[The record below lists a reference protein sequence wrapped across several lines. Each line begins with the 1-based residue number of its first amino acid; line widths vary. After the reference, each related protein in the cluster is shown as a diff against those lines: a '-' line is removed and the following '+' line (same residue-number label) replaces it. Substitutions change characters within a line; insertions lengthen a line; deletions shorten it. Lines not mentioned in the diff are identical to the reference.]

1 MAYFN
6 ENDEM
11 VITKVDMR
19 KTNGDVPEGFVR
31 VNLNEPIANFKVNEG
46 MTGIKFIE
54 NLENVNKE
62 RVKME
67 KILQENS
74 KPGFTRKVTALEVS
88 LVQQDK
94 DEKALLDLN
103 PKKNKK
109 NDNIFMDFMALYSR
123 AIVNDKSKRNS

>member
-19 KTNGDVPEGFVR
+19 KTNGNVPDGFVR

-62 RVKME
+62 RVKMDQI
-67 KILQENS
+67 KQENS
-74 KPGFTRKVTALEVS
+74 KPGFTRKVTSLEVS
-88 LVQQDK
+88 QVQ
-94 DEKALLDLN
+94 
-103 PKKNKK
+103 
-109 NDNIFMDFMALYSR
+109 
-123 AIVNDKSKRNS
+123 

>member
-19 KTNGDVPEGFVR
+19 KTNGNVPDGFVR

-62 RVKME
+62 RVKMD
-67 KILQENS
+67 KIKAENS
-74 KPGFTRKVTALEVS
+74 KPGFTRKVTTLEVS
-88 LVQQDK
+88 QVQ
-94 DEKALLDLN
+94 
-103 PKKNKK
+103 
-109 NDNIFMDFMALYSR
+109 
-123 AIVNDKSKRNS
+123 

>member
-1 MAYFN
+1 MKKEREANLKEMAYFN

-62 RVKME
+62 RVKMDM
-67 KILQENS
+67 ILKQPTN

-88 LVQQDK
+88 LVQ
-94 DEKALLDLN
+94 
-103 PKKNKK
+103 
-109 NDNIFMDFMALYSR
+109 
-123 AIVNDKSKRNS
+123 

>member
-1 MAYFN
+1 MEDLKKEREANLKEMAYFN

-19 KTNGDVPEGFVR
+19 KTNGDVPQGFVR

-62 RVKME
+62 RVKMD
-67 KILQENS
+67 KIKEENS

-88 LVQQDK
+88 LVQ
-94 DEKALLDLN
+94 
-103 PKKNKK
+103 
-109 NDNIFMDFMALYSR
+109 
-123 AIVNDKSKRNS
+123 

>member
-1 MAYFN
+1 MKKEREANLKEMAYFN

-19 KTNGDVPEGFVR
+19 KTNGNVPDGFVR

-62 RVKME
+62 RVKMDQI
-67 KILQENS
+67 KQENS
-74 KPGFTRKVTALEVS
+74 KPGFTRKVTSLEVS
-88 LVQQDK
+88 QVQ
-94 DEKALLDLN
+94 
-103 PKKNKK
+103 
-109 NDNIFMDFMALYSR
+109 
-123 AIVNDKSKRNS
+123 

>member
-1 MAYFN
+1 MKKEREANLQEMAYFN

-19 KTNGDVPEGFVR
+19 KTNGDVPDGFVR

-67 KILQENS
+67 KI
-74 KPGFTRKVTALEVS
+74 K
-88 LVQQDK
+88 
-94 DEKALLDLN
+94 
-103 PKKNKK
+103 
-109 NDNIFMDFMALYSR
+109 
-123 AIVNDKSKRNS
+123 